1 MNVLN
6 EVISTVRVPLAG
18 SVALGS
24 GVVITRLI
32 QAYGVA
38 VLVAAPLADR
48 PWEAGLWGLGV
59 AAGMAV
65 LRSLLLWASE
75 SNAESIGH
83 RVTMTVRRRLL
94 DHVLTLG
101 PAYTATR
108 RTGDVAATLVESTA
122 AIETLVAR
130 ARPVR
135 LLAWIGPL
143 MAAAVVGVI
152 DPLGGFMIAA
162 ALVVMQVTG
171 PIWNAIGRKGHDRV
185 FTDLY
190 AMDAGF
196 VEAVQGMAT
205 AKSFDAAPRLR
216 QGLAVQAETVRVA
229 SMRILGVLFTQI
241 LASRWASLGA
251 GAAVVVRTGYLAAD
265 GRVSAQAALTVLL
278 VVLVAFVPVEEAGKY
293 LHATFSAQAA
303 VAKLDAFLA
312 EEPTVRDDNRRP
324 VSLGAAPVVVL
335 EEVSFR
341 YPGRDEDAVSGVGLT
356 LEPGRTVALVGPS
369 GSGKST
375 VVSLLAR
382 LVDPA
387 AGRVTVDGRDLRELP
402 LEQWWRTI
410 AVVSQDTHL
419 FPGTIGENIALAR
432 PDAPREQIEA
442 AAEAA
447 GLAADIAAMPDGYD
461 TQVSERG
468 GRLSGG
474 QRQRV
479 AIARALL
486 QDAPVL
492 ILDEATAALDGQTE
506 RAVHAAVERLRRTRA
521 VLIVAHRLATV
532 RDADEIVVLEG
543 GRVVERGSHEQLLGR
558 TGTYHRLVQAGAAL

>member
-1 MNVLN
+1 MSVLK
-6 EVISTVRVPLAG
+6 EVISTVRGPLAG
-18 SVALGS
+18 SVALGG

-38 VLVAAPLADR
+38 VLVAAPLAGR
-48 PWEAGLWGLGV
+48 RWEAGLWGLGV
-59 AAGMAV
+59 AAGMVV

-108 RTGDVAATLVESTA
+108 RTGDVAATLVESAA

-130 ARPVR
+130 ARPAR
-135 LLAWIGPL
+135 LLSWIGPL
-143 MAAAVVGVI
+143 LAAAVVGVT
-152 DPLGGFMIAA
+152 DPLGGVLVAA
-162 ALVVMQVTG
+162 ALVVMQVAG
-171 PIWNAIGRKGHDRV
+171 PIWNAIGRKGHDQV

-205 AKSFDAAPRLR
+205 AKSFDAAPRVR

-229 SMRILGVLFTQI
+229 SMRTLGVLFTQI

-251 GAAVVVRTGYLAAD
+251 GAVVVVRAGYLAAD
-265 GRVSAQAALTVLL
+265 GRVSGPAALTVLL

-312 EEPTVRDDNRRP
+312 EEPTVRDESRQP
-324 VSLGAAPVVVL
+324 VSLGATPVVAL

-341 YPGRDEDAVSGVGLT
+341 YPGRDEDAISGVGLT

-387 AGRVTVDGRDLRELP
+387 AGRVTVDGHDLRELP

-432 PDAPREQIEA
+432 PDATREQIAA

-468 GRLSGG
+468 SRLSGG

-506 RAVHAAVERLRRTRA
+506 RAVHAAVERLRRNRA
-521 VLIVAHRLATV
+521 VLIVVHRLATV
-532 RDADEIVVLEG
+532 RAADEIVVLER

>member
-6 EVISTVRVPLAG
+6 DVISTVRGPLAAG
-18 SVALGS
+18 VALGS
-24 GVVITRLI
+24 GVVVTRLI
-32 QAYGVA
+32 QAHGVA

-59 AAGMAV
+59 AAGMVV

-130 ARPVR
+130 ARPAR

-143 MAAAVVGVI
+143 TAAAVVGVI
-152 DPLGGFMIAA
+152 DPLCGFMIAA
-162 ALVVMQVTG
+162 ALVVMQVAG

-205 AKSFDAAPRLR
+205 AKSFGAAQRVR
-216 QGLAVQAETVRVA
+216 QRLAVQAETVRVA

-251 GAAVVVRTGYLAAD
+251 GAVVVVRAGYLAAD

-312 EEPTVRDDNRRP
+312 EEPTVRDDNHRP
-324 VSLGAAPVVVL
+324 VPIGAAPVVAL

-387 AGRVTVDGRDLRELP
+387 AGRVTVDGHDLRELP

-442 AAEAA
+442 AAAAA

-468 GRLSGG
+468 SRLSGG

-492 ILDEATAALDGQTE
+492 ILDEATAALDGRTE
-506 RAVHAAVERLRRTRA
+506 RAVHATVERLRRNRA

-532 RDADEIVVLEG
+532 RGADEIVVLER
-543 GRVVERGSHEQLLGR
+543 GRVVERGSHEQLLSR